1 MLKSTLYGLSLS
13 ELQEA
18 VKAVGLPAFRGVQLA
33 NWLYRKNVLEWDEI
47 KNFSV
52 SDREKLAAHYDL
64 KSLDGSEA
72 SFSKGLES
80 TKGLFKARDGH
91 FLESV
96 LISQRDRQTVCLST
110 QMGCKMAC
118 SFCASGKAKFLRN
131 LTAGEIV
138 EQVAW
143 IQRKTGSR
151 VTNIV
156 FMGMGEP
163 LDNFEATM
171 KAIEILIAEWGF
183 QLGGRRVTVS
193 TSGITPKIIEFVER
207 VDGRVRLSVS
217 LHSSKPE
224 VRDVLVPINRKYTI
238 DNLVETLTEVHN
250 KLKREITFE
259 YTLIENINDTEEEAR
274 GVAKIAVPLNAKV
287 NLIPYNPIREMAAVY
302 KTPSLERIEKFERFL
317 KEKGIHVTLRKTA
330 GREIDAADENEHL
343 NRIVRL
349 EELTALLDGM
359 TNGEFSRKLESV
371 YQQQPQLEALWR
383 FQNNEQS
390 TKNKGEQRGS

>member
-1 MLKSTLYGLSLS
+1 MKLELKPTLYGMSLK

-18 VKAVGLPAFRGVQLA
+18 AKAAGLPAFRGVQLA
-33 NWLYRKNVLEWDEI
+33 DWIYKKNVLEWDEI
-47 KNFSV
+47 KNFSKA
-52 SDREKLAAHYDL
+52 DREKLAGHYDL
-64 KSLDGSEA
+64 RALDGSEA

-80 TKGLFKARDGH
+80 TKGLFQARDAH

-96 LISQRDRQTVCLST
+96 LISQSERQTVCLST

-143 IQRKTGSR
+143 IQRKTGKK

-163 LDNFEATM
+163 LDNFDATM
-171 KAIEILIAEWGF
+171 QAIEILMAEWGF
-183 QLGGRRVTVS
+183 ELGGRRVTVS
-193 TSGITPKIIEFVER
+193 TSGITPKIIEFIER

-224 VRDVLVPINRKYTI
+224 TRDVLVPINRKYTI
-238 DNLVETLTEVHN
+238 DNLVQTLTEVHR

-274 GVAKIAVPLNAKV
+274 GVAKIAAPLNAKV

-302 KTPSLERIEKFERFL
+302 KTPSRARIETFQKIL
-317 KEKGIHVTLRKTA
+317 TSKGLRVTLRQTA
-330 GREIDAADENEHL
+330 GREIDAACGQL
-343 NRIVRL
+343 RL
-349 EELTALLDGM
+349 D
-359 TNGEFSRKLESV
+359 R
-371 YQQQPQLEALWR
+371 
-383 FQNNEQS
+383 EQGGLS
-390 TKNKGEQRGS
+390 AARDS

>member
-1 MLKSTLYGLSLS
+1 MLNTQMKTELKPTLYGMSLL

-18 VKAVGLPAFRGVQLA
+18 VKAVGLPAFRGVQLCE
-33 NWLYRKNVLEWDEI
+33 WIYKKNVLEWEEI
-47 KNFSV
+47 KNFSQG
-52 SDREKLAAHYDL
+52 DRDKLAAIYDL
-64 KSLDGSEA
+64 RSLDGSEA

-96 LISQRDRQTVCLST
+96 LISQMDRQTVCLST

-131 LTAGEIV
+131 LTAGEII

-143 IQRKTGSR
+143 IQRKTGKKIS
-151 VTNIV
+151 NIV

-171 KAIEILIAEWGF
+171 RTIEILIAQWGF
-183 QLGGRRVTVS
+183 ELGGRRVTVS
-193 TSGITPKIIEFVER
+193 TSGITPKILEFVER

-224 VRDVLVPINRKYTI
+224 TRDVLVPINRKYTI
-238 DNLVETLTEVHN
+238 DNLIQTLTEVHS
-250 KLKREITFE
+250 KLKREVTFE
-259 YTLIENINDTEEEAR
+259 YTLIENINDSDEEAY

-287 NLIPYNPIREMAAVY
+287 NVIPYNPIREMAAVY
-302 KTPSLERIEKFERFL
+302 KTPSRERIERFAQIL
-317 KEKGIHVTLRKTA
+317 KDADIHVTLRKTA
-330 GREIDAADENEHL
+330 GREIDAACGQL
-343 NRIVRL
+343 RL
-349 EELTALLDGM
+349 DRM
-359 TNGEFSRKLESV
+359 S
-371 YQQQPQLEALWR
+371 
-383 FQNNEQS
+383 
-390 TKNKGEQRGS
+390 

>member
-1 MLKSTLYGLSLS
+1 MTFKLTLYGMSLS

-18 VKAVGLPAFRGVQLA
+18 VKGVGLPAFRGVQLCD
-33 NWLYRKNVLEWDEI
+33 WIYKKNVLEWDEI
-47 KNFSV
+47 KNFSKT
-52 SDREKLAAHYDL
+52 DREKLAAIYDL
-64 KSLDGSEA
+64 RSLDGSEA

-80 TKGLFKARDGH
+80 TKGLFSARDGH

-96 LISQRDRQTVCLST
+96 LISQSERQTVCLST

-143 IQRKTGSR
+143 IQRKTGKKIS
-151 VTNIV
+151 NIV

-171 KAIEILIAEWGF
+171 KAIEILTAEWGF
-183 QLGGRRVTVS
+183 ELGGRRVTVS

-224 VRDVLVPINRKYTI
+224 VRDVLVPINKRYTI
-238 DNLVETLTEVHN
+238 DNLVATLTEVHS

-274 GVAKIAVPLNAKV
+274 GVAKIAAPLNAKV

-302 KTPSLERIEKFERFL
+302 KTPSKERIKKFQDIL
-317 KEKGIHVTLRKTA
+317 VGKGLRVTLRQTA
-330 GREIDAADENEHL
+330 GREIDAACGQL
-343 NRIVRL
+343 RL
-349 EELTALLDGM
+349 D
-359 TNGEFSRKLESV
+359 R
-371 YQQQPQLEALWR
+371 
-383 FQNNEQS
+383 EQV
-390 TKNKGEQRGS
+390 KG

>member
-1 MLKSTLYGLSLS
+1 MKPTLYGMTLV

-18 VKAVGLPAFRGVQLA
+18 AKAIGLPAFRGTQLA
-33 NWLYRKNVLEWDEI
+33 DWIYKKNVLDWKEI
-47 KNFSV
+47 KNFSKK
-52 SDREKLAAHYDL
+52 DIEKLAESYDL

-143 IQRKTGSR
+143 IQRKTEKK

-163 LDNFEATM
+163 LDNFENTM
-171 KAIEILIAEWGF
+171 CAIEILIAEWGF
-183 QLGGRRVTVS
+183 ALGGRRVTVS
-193 TSGITPKIIEFVER
+193 TSGITPKIIEFVKR

-224 VRDVLVPINRKYTI
+224 TRDVLVPINKRYGI
-238 DNLVETLTEVHN
+238 DNLVETLMEVH
-250 KLKREITFE
+250 KTLKREVTFE

-274 GVAKIAVPLNAKV
+274 GVAKISAQLNAKV
-287 NLIPYNPIREMAAVY
+287 NLIPYNPIREMAHVY
-302 KTPSLERIEKFERFL
+302 KTPPRERIERFTKIL
-317 KEKGIHVTLRKTA
+317 MHAGIHVTLRKTA
-330 GREIDAADENEHL
+330 GREIDAACGQL
-343 NRIVRL
+343 RL
-349 EELTALLDGM
+349 DRE
-359 TNGEFSRKLESV
+359 
-371 YQQQPQLEALWR
+371 
-383 FQNNEQS
+383 
-390 TKNKGEQRGS
+390 KNSG

>member
-1 MLKSTLYGLSLS
+1 METNLKPTLYGMSVQ

-18 VKAVGLPAFRGVQLA
+18 VKAIGLPAFRGVQLGD
-33 NWLYRKNVLEWDEI
+33 WIYKKNVLDWAEI
-47 KNFSV
+47 KNFSKP
-52 SDREKLAAHYDL
+52 DLEKLAAHYDL
-64 KSLDGSEA
+64 RSLDGSEA

-143 IQRKTGSR
+143 VQRKTGKK

-163 LDNFEATM
+163 LDNFDATM
-171 KAIEILIAEWGF
+171 KAIEILIADWGF

-224 VRDVLVPINRKYTI
+224 VRDELMPINRRYNI
-238 DNLVETLTEVHN
+238 DNLMQTLTEVHS

-259 YTLIENINDTEEEAR
+259 YTLIENINDSEEEAR
-274 GVAKIAVPLNAKV
+274 GVVKICLPLNAKV

-302 KTPSLERIEKFERFL
+302 KTPSKERIERFTKIL
-317 KEKGIHVTLRKTA
+317 MDAGIHVTLRKTA
-330 GREIDAADENEHL
+330 GREIDAACGQL
-343 NRIVRL
+343 RL
-349 EELTALLDGM
+349 D
-359 TNGEFSRKLESV
+359 R
-371 YQQQPQLEALWR
+371 EAV
-383 FQNNEQS
+383 NS
-390 TKNKGEQRGS
+390 

>member
-1 MLKSTLYGLSLS
+1 MKTELKPTLYGMSLKD
-13 ELQEA
+13 LQEA
-18 VKAVGLPAFRGVQLA
+18 AKAIGLPAFRGAQLGD
-33 NWLYRKNVLEWDEI
+33 WIYKKNVLEWSEI
-47 KNFSV
+47 KNFSKT
-52 SDREKLAAHYDL
+52 DLEKLAEHYDL
-64 KSLDGSEA
+64 RALDGSEA

-143 IQRKTGSR
+143 IQRKTGKR
-151 VTNIV
+151 VSNIV

-163 LDNFEATM
+163 LDNFDATM
-171 KAIEILIAEWGF
+171 KAIEILIADWGF

-224 VRDVLVPINRKYTI
+224 VRDELMPINRRYNI
-238 DNLVETLTEVHN
+238 DNLMQTLAEVHS
-250 KLKREITFE
+250 KLKREVTFE
-259 YTLIENINDTEEEAR
+259 YTLIENINDSEEEAR
-274 GVAKIAVPLNAKV
+274 GVVKISLPLNAKV

-302 KTPSLERIEKFERFL
+302 KTPSKQRIERFTKIL
-317 KEKGIHVTLRKTA
+317 MDAGIHVTLRKTA
-330 GREIDAADENEHL
+330 GREIDAACGQL
-343 NRIVRL
+343 RL
-349 EELTALLDGM
+349 D
-359 TNGEFSRKLESV
+359 R
-371 YQQQPQLEALWR
+371 EAAI
-383 FQNNEQS
+383 
-390 TKNKGEQRGS
+390 